1 MAGASFQKAQ
11 GEFTTGVAS
20 NPHVQSAAADAAA
33 SGVRNAMTGGT
44 RK

>member
-11 GEFTTGVAS
+11 GEFARGVAS

-33 SGVRNAMTGGT
+33 AGVRTAMTGDN